1 MFPILHCPA
10 EDPDRAEE
18 RARIMAPPP
27 ILVVLSKRPQA
38 IVTSLADFQAKFPD
52 APRDS
57 VAQIRAYYLENQ
69 GAVHVMT
76 AQ

>member
-1 MFPILHCPA
+1 
-10 EDPDRAEE
+10 
-18 RARIMAPPP
+18 MAPPP